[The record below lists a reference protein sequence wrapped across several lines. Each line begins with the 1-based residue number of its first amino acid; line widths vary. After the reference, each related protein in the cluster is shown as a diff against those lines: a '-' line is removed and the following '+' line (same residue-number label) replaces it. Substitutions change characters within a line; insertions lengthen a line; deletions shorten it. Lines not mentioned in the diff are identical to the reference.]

1 MAKNTKKPLVHLFDS
16 HVYIFRAWVT
26 LPDMPAPDGR
36 PTGAA
41 YGFANTLLRYLAD
54 EDPDH
59 AACCF
64 DYAMTSFRNEVF
76 PPYKSSRG
84 EEAPPD
90 LVPQFDM
97 AKDAAWGIGLGA
109 FEQSNYEADDVI
121 GTMVDQLVDQGA
133 RVRVISADKD
143 LAQLVTEDGSVT
155 LYDLQRDTHMD
166 ADGVREKFGVD
177 PAQIPDYLALVGD
190 KVDDLPGVPGY
201 GKKSAAIALNAFG
214 RLEDIPDD
222 PAGWNGVEV
231 RGAKRLATNMAAHR
245 EQALQIRELATVV
258 REVPGIEAPLD
269 AVAWQGADRERFPD
283 LCEALGWGRIAT
295 RAHRWA

>member
-1 MAKNTKKPLVHLFDS
+1 MAAPLVHLFDS

-26 LPDMPAPDGR
+26 LPEMPAPDGR
-36 PTGAA
+36 HTGAA

-54 EDPDH
+54 EEPEY

-64 DYAMTSFRNEVF
+64 DYAMTSFRNAVF
-76 PPYKSSRG
+76 PAYKSSRG

-90 LVPQFDM
+90 LVPQFEM

-109 FEQSNYEADDVI
+109 FEQSDYEADDVI
-121 GTMVDQLVDQGA
+121 GTLVTQLLEQGA
-133 RVRVISADKD
+133 RVRVVTADKD

-166 ADGVREKFGVD
+166 ADGVREKFGVA

-190 KVDDLPGVPGY
+190 NVDDLPGVPGY

-214 RLEDIPDD
+214 RLEDIPGD
-222 PAGWNGVEV
+222 AQGWDGVAV
-231 RGAKRLATNMAAHR
+231 RGAKRLADNIAAHR
-245 EQALQIRELATVV
+245 EQALAIRDLATVV
-258 REVPGIEAPLD
+258 RKVPGIRASLGEL
-269 AVAWQGADRERFPD
+269 AWKGADRKRFPD
-283 LCEALGWGRIAT
+283 LCDRLGWGRIAT
-295 RAHRWA
+295 RASRWA